1 MTIVL
6 SVTLR
11 GGEMGRGNG
20 YVVGRQRGLAEE
32 AGGGEEV
39 AEGESEVPFSALD
52 GHVVGIGRDGYRGQM
67 DYAGHFA
74 EEFRVVKPSAIACRE
89 VWRLLYSP
97 QGEEKMEIG
106 TELEVVG
113 DSYHWHNSEGGE

>member
-1 MTIVL
+1 
-6 SVTLR
+6 
-11 GGEMGRGNG
+11 
-20 YVVGRQRGLAEE
+20 
-32 AGGGEEV
+32 
-39 AEGESEVPFSALD
+39 
-52 GHVVGIGRDGYRGQM
+52 M

-74 EEFRVVKPSAIACRE
+74 EEFRVVEPTSIACRE

-113 DSYHWHNSEGGE
+113 DSYHGHNSEGGELARNAELNELYDDEVGLKVCASTSERT